1 MSLIFLRFAS
11 AKRKFWKKG
20 GVDSAWLGLFFR
32 VFGIFAVLDHWR
44 VPRALAGPPGVIKIM
59 IHPLS
64 KCDPTKKMGSRHM
77 VRCVNFVVIRSL
89 FPVNLIM
96 LTVVLSPTGLIC
108 VLSQSACV
116 IFCSRLA
123 GFYYLFSVCW
133 C

>member
-1 MSLIFLRFAS
+1 MSRIFLRFAS
-11 AKRKFWKKG
+11 AKRKFWKRQ
-20 GVDSAWLGLFFR
+20 GVDRAWLGLFFR
-32 VFGIFAVLDHWR
+32 VFGIFAVLGHWR

-89 FPVNLIM
+89 FPANLMM
-96 LTVVLSPTGLIC
+96 LTFVLSPMGLIC

-116 IFCSRLA
+116 VFCSRFA
-123 GFYYLFSVCW
+123 GVDFLFSV
-133 C
+133 

>member
-1 MSLIFLRFAS
+1 MRFAS
-11 AKRKFWKKG
+11 AKRKFCKKR
-20 GVDSAWLGLFFR
+20 GVDKSVAERLLR
-32 VFGIFAVLDHWR
+32 VFGIFWTLAHWR

-59 IHPLS
+59 LHPLS

-89 FPVNLIM
+89 FPVSLIM